1 MVHRTAE
8 SREAKKVAAM
18 FRYCF
23 YCGWGK
29 TAKGHTTF
37 LIIQP
42 TKLLI
47 SPNTLCGVK
56 KEAADLEHAA
66 IHRLSIDGSAE
77 G

>member
-29 TAKGHTTF
+29 TAKGHTIL

-42 TKLLI
+42 TKSLI

-66 IHRLSIDGSAE
+66 IYWLNVEAGAK